1 MKIKTVVADAS
12 TLIGLSRIEQL
23 NLLRKLYGEVIIP
36 QSVYDEVVIESKDG
50 SERIKTAKYLKVE
63 KVTDSKVVELFLGYL
78 GKGEAEA
85 IILSKEKKADLILID
100 EKKAR
105 KAARRAGFEVVGVL
119 GLLLAAKNKA
129 LIPAV
134 KPFIEELSKQGFR
147 LSKRVTERAL
157 KEAGEW

>member
-23 NLLRKLYGEVIIP
+23 NLLRELYGEVVIP
-36 QSVYDEVVIESKDG
+36 QSVYNEVVIESKDG
-50 SERIKTAKYLKVE
+50 SEKIKTAKYLKVE

-100 EKKAR
+100 EKKATHNTR
-105 KAARRAGFEVVGVL
+105 Y
-119 GLLLAAKNKA
+119 
-129 LIPAV
+129 
-134 KPFIEELSKQGFR
+134 
-147 LSKRVTERAL
+147 
-157 KEAGEW
+157 

>member
-23 NLLRKLYGEVIIP
+23 NLLRELYGEVVIP

-50 SERIKTAKYLKVE
+50 SEKIKNAKYLKVE
-63 KVTDSKVVELFLGYL
+63 KVADSKVVELFLGYL

-105 KAARRAGFEVVGVL
+105 KAARREP
-119 GLLLAAKNKA
+119 GL
-129 LIPAV
+129 
-134 KPFIEELSKQGFR
+134 R
-147 LSKRVTERAL
+147 LSEYWACFWQLRTNI
-157 KEAGEW
+157 

>member
-1 MKIKTVVADAS
+1 MI
-12 TLIGLSRIEQL
+12 
-23 NLLRKLYGEVIIP
+23 
-36 QSVYDEVVIESKDG
+36 
-50 SERIKTAKYLKVE
+50 
-63 KVTDSKVVELFLGYL
+63 ELFLGYL

-105 KAARRAGFEVVGVL
+105 KAARRAGFEVIGVL

-134 KPFIEELSKQGFR
+134 KPFIKELSKQGFR
-147 LSKRVTERAL
+147 LSKKVTERAL
-157 KEAGEW
+157 KEAGE